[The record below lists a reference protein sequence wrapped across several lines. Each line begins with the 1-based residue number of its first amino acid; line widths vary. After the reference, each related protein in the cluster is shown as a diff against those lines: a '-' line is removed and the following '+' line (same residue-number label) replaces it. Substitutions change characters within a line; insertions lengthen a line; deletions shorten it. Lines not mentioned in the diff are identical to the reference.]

1 MMAFMTLVPL
11 WPGRRRQASTFR
23 PAPSSIASMALFLR
37 EPLRTRRR
45 WSRMPPEFRE
55 TSKNGRS
62 AASEQHH
69 PRPRSGPACADL
81 LCACPR
87 RFGDRHERVEVRRL
101 RVRDGAQS
109 VGRRPAARLPAIH
122 AQPRADRQGGPRA
135 AGQSAGPH
143 PGQRRR
149 DGAVAGQA
157 GARHGLLRHRVPAHL
172 DGGRG
177 RQRGRRLPLS
187 AHEERARS
195 TSRPASAATARP
207 RPRAT
212 GASASR
218 STTRRPTSGRSTR
231 RARFSASCRSR
242 TPRASRTSTTC

>member
-1 MMAFMTLVPL
+1 MRGYGAAGCYGP
-11 WPGRRRQASTFR
+11 RR
-23 PAPSSIASMALFLR
+23 ALSNPDRDLY
-37 EPLRTRRR
+37 
-45 WSRMPPEFRE
+45 RMPPAFRE
-55 TSKNGRS
+55 TSRNGRS
-62 AASEQHH
+62 AASEQRH

-81 LCACPR
+81 LRAR
-87 RFGDRHERVEVRRL
+87 RDQFGDRHERVEVRRL

-109 VGRRPAARLPAIH
+109 VGRPAGCATACNTCSTARRSPRPASC
-122 AQPRADRQGGPRA
+122 A
-135 AGQSAGPH
+135 AGDADGAH

-172 DGGRG
+172 DGRGG

-187 AHEERARS
+187 APEERAALRAGRHPRR
-195 TSRPASAATARP
+195 RPDRGRALLGP
-207 RPRAT
+207 R
-212 GASASR
+212 ASR

-242 TPRASRTSTTC
+242 TPAASRTSTTC